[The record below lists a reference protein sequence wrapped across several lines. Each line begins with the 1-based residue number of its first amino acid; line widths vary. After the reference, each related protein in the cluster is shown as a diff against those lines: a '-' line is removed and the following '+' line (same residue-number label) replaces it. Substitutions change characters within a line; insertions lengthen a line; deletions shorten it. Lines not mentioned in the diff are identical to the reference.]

1 MEGYLPTMSVDA
13 SVLSGVEKALRTE
26 WLLTNGLGGYA
37 SSTVLGMNTR
47 KYHGLLV
54 AALNPPVDRHLILA
68 KVDEEIR
75 LSEQQLSLGATDS
88 ASGLQPRNAVF
99 PDDFSLCPLPTYTY
113 QIDESFRLKK
123 TVFMP
128 HEKNASVIIY
138 EAKNNAEE
146 EMRIFVSPLVNFR
159 NFHMV
164 TRKGQVQWN
173 ISRKNSNQLL
183 IMQPST
189 GFPTL
194 ALFTT
199 DGSFV
204 AGQGE
209 WVETYYRAESERG
222 ESSVDY
228 NFKPGFFEF
237 SLAPKE
243 TRSFSI
249 IAAASR
255 DERKAED
262 ILSTIFKRSTDIEA
276 LYDSE
281 LKRRM
286 NLLDSFQKQHSDIH
300 LEDWLAWLVLAAD
313 SFIVSRQSTNAKSV
327 IAGYH
332 WFADWGRDSLISL
345 PGLTL
350 VLGRF
355 EDAKKILQTFNQCC
369 YEGLIPNSFSD
380 DSQQTPAYNTVD
392 ATLWFFHAVLQYL
405 KYTGDFQFVQKAFW
419 STMQSIINHHKRGTL
434 FDIRVDADGLLTHGA
449 QLTWMDAAP
458 DGRPVTPRD
467 GKAVEI
473 QALWYNALRIM
484 ELLAGRFD
492 QSDRAEQYRE
502 MAQKT
507 QESFVEKFWNPKKN
521 YLFDVISDAGRNDSL
536 RPNQVL
542 AISLDFTMLDKVKA
556 ELVVESVWKQLL
568 TPFGLRTLSSSD
580 QGYVGKYRG
589 DRWQRDTAYHNGSV
603 WAWLLGSFTT
613 SFLKLRNYEAHWRS
627 VAFEN
632 FLKPLFTVELYRAG
646 LGSISEIFDGD
657 SPHESKGCIAQAW
670 SVAEPLRAY
679 VEEVLMKR
687 PPYERKV
694 LEPI

>member
-1 MEGYLPTMSVDA
+1 MPTMSVDA

-75 LSEQQLSLGATDS
+75 LSEQQFSLGATDS

-419 STMQSIINHHKRGTL
+419 STMQSIINNHKRGTL